1 MKTKEQIYNILKAE
15 FYGKENAASAEFV
28 ADYCGISKRKLRYIC
43 REINNDPDLGFVS
56 TSESIY
62 ACKTEEE
69 VEKAI
74 SATWKPA
81 ITWIKKAQAMSSKRG
96 KQGQYEFTEN
106 GKKIKIYFED

>member
-1 MKTKEQIYNILKAE
+1 MKTKEQIYNTLKAE

-28 ADYCGISKRKLRYIC
+28 SDYFGISKRELRHIC
-43 REINNDPDLGFVS
+43 AEINKNPDLGFVS

-62 ACKTEEE
+62 ACKIEEE

-81 ITWIKKAQAMSSKRG
+81 ITWIKKAQAMSNKRG

-106 GKKIKIYFED
+106 GKKIRIYFEE